1 MQAKKLVQH
10 LVLALSLGVAAT
22 AHAQLLGGGG
32 LRGGL
37 GGSVSGMAGAAGG
50 AGRLGGLDAMGG
62 MRQSGR
68 LDAGLGRRA
77 VDAAGEASG
86 ELAGNARLARPGAG
100 TVAPTMPEAPDAGNA
115 GRRMGGAVSS
125 AVSSTVSGELATSG
139 ASASGEARRNMAGAA
154 GRAGEGLPDGA
165 GRVRQA
171 GDNAGAHARGGV
183 AGAGREEPQ
192 AAPAFTAASPVPR
205 TGSASLSIGMSARA
219 GAQAS
224 SGDQPR

>member
-10 LVLALSLGVAAT
+10 LVLALSLGAAAT

-37 GGSVSGMAGAAGG
+37 GGSVSGMAGATGG

-68 LDAGLGRRA
+68 LDTGLGRRA

-100 TVAPTMPEAPDAGNA
+100 RVAPTMPEAPDAGNA
-115 GRRMGGAVSS
+115 GGRMGGAASG
-125 AVSSTVSGELATSG
+125 ALSGELATSG
-139 ASASGEARRNMAGAA
+139 AGSSAGSPARGLDGALRGAASATGDARTNMAGAA
-154 GRAGEGLPDGA
+154 EKAGEGLADGA
-165 GRVRQA
+165 GRVRQ
-171 GDNAGAHARGGV
+171 
-183 AGAGREEPQ
+183 AGREEPQ
-192 AAPAFTAASPVPR
+192 AAPASTAASPVPR